1 MNYKFESNRV
11 KDYGSEENFY
21 DNWVKEVKAE
31 KINVEELFTAITAPE
46 NEYILKY
53 LGPLKGKR
61 ILEVG
66 CGFGEASVYFAKKG
80 ARVVASDIS
89 QKMVDFVKKLS
100 KLNGVE
106 TKVLKFSCNRIP
118 FPDNSFDVVYAANV
132 LHHVD
137 IESSVKEIKRVLKKG
152 GSFVAWDP
160 LIHNPLINVY
170 RKKAFKVRTKNEHP
184 LKLSEVITIRSYFR
198 SVRIRYTW
206 FLTLWIFIKY
216 YLIDRVDVNRER
228 YWKKVIVEADKLRFP
243 YLILERIDRIILK
256 IFPILHKYCWNV
268 VIMGKK

>member
-66 CGFGEASVYFAKKG
+66 CGFGEASVYFAK
-80 ARVVASDIS
+80 
-89 QKMVDFVKKLS
+89 
-100 KLNGVE
+100 
-106 TKVLKFSCNRIP
+106 KVLKFSCNRIP